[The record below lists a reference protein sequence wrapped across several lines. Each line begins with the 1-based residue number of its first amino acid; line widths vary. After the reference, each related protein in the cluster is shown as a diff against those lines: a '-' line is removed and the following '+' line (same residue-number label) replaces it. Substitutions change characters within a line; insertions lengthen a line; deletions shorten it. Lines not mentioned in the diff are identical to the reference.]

1 MVGTIP
7 RGLVI
12 IIDHDRSREN
22 EELMFEFGSGF
33 LEDDVLTQLITLMFY
48 VIFWLSRTV
57 YL

>member
-22 EELMFEFGSGF
+22 EELMF
-33 LEDDVLTQLITLMFY
+33 I
-48 VIFWLSRTV
+48 LSLDLV
-57 YL
+57 F